1 MAKQAKQ
8 HFLSELHNRAGELRR
23 LPRSQ
28 SLFESHDARVR
39 LYLRYSKRH
48 QGDRTF
54 YGLRRQDLQQLEGH
68 RSFICFIWDDQ
79 REPLIVPFEKY
90 EDLFQSIPPAPDG
103 QYKSQ
108 IFLRPDGAELYVAG
122 GGRFN
127 VESHFG
133 WNELQEVAEN
143 TEATTPA
150 LTHSQVQTLLG
161 AIGAAKGFHVWIPQ
175 NDRRALDWN
184 LAARFEMASILP
196 MAYKGIRAIAEQ
208 IDVIW
213 LGMGSGHIQAL
224 YEVEHST
231 TIYSGLLRFNDIH
244 LVAPSLQSRFSIVAT
259 DIQRGRFVRQLYRPT
274 FQASG
279 LHELCSFLEYPE
291 VYGWYRRL
299 CVASQSSQMESQ
311 A

>member
-1 MAKQAKQ
+1 MAKQAKH
-8 HFLSELHNRAGELRR
+8 HFLSELRNRAGDLRS

-28 SLFESHDARVR
+28 SLFETRDGRVR

-79 REPLIVPFEKY
+79 QEPLIVPFEKY
-90 EDLFQSIPPAPDG
+90 EDIFQTVAPAPDG

-108 IFLRPDGAELYVAG
+108 VFLRPEGAELYVAG

-133 WNELQEVAEN
+133 WNELQQAVENSEAEV
-143 TEATTPA
+143 PA
-150 LTHSQVQTLLG
+150 LSHSQVQTLLG
-161 AIGAAKGFHVWIPQ
+161 AIGAAKGFHIWIPQ
-175 NDRRALDWN
+175 NDRRALDWS
-184 LAARFEMASILP
+184 LVSRFEMANMLP
-196 MAYKGIRAIAEQ
+196 LVYESVCAIAEQ
-208 IDVIW
+208 VDVIW
-213 LGMGSGHIQAL
+213 FNKGSGHVQAL

-244 LVAPSLQSRFSIVAT
+244 LVAPSLQSRFSIVAEGVR
-259 DIQRGRFVRQLYRPT
+259 RGCFARQLNRPT

-291 VYGWYRRL
+291 VYGWYMRL
-299 CVASQSSQMESQ
+299 CVAPESSRMEG
-311 A
+311 